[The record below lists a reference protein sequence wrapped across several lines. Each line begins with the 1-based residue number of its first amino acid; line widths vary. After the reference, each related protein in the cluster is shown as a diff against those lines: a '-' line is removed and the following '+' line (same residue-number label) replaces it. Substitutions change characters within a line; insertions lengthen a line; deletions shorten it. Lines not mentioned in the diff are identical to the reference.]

1 MKKWKLLIALVV
13 ISGLAFAFWFI
24 KSSLDISNA
33 GSTTTST
40 IKPPAINF
48 PTLNKNQ
55 PNQTNDSDSPLTE
68 HEQFEAELATRLQ
81 SSFGEQIQDLSVQAS
96 LMKVKI
102 NIQNHYP
109 EDGMNHFS
117 RVILLA
123 FPSHADSILS
133 IIKRLGIYNEWL
145 DDNQTKLDSLSPLE
159 LNGTLWQKRQEL
171 FGSDAEII
179 WSKDRDQMMQ
189 KQVRMQDLIHRLDEA
204 DDISLDEKLYQL
216 QTSITETYEGTA
228 QAIEINGGLIA
239 QVFFGLESVQQ
250 ELQQLSPEERQNQIN
265 HARRTSGYNDEQI
278 GHLQKRDE
286 ERNKR
291 WNNGFNYMSEREV
304 LSNNLKGSQL
314 EDALSALREK
324 YFKHEANTIRQEE
337 ESDFWRYKRR
347 RIYGRN

>member
-1 MKKWKLLIALVV
+1 MKKWKLLIALVLV
-13 ISGLAFAFWFI
+13 SGLAFAFLFI

-33 GSTTTST
+33 GSTATS
-40 IKPPAINF
+40 IAKPPTIDF
-48 PTLNKNQ
+48 PDLNEEH
-55 PNQTNDSDSPLTE
+55 PNQTNDNDSKLTE
-68 HEQFEAELATRLQ
+68 HELFEAELAARLQ
-81 SSFGEQIQDLSVQAS
+81 SSYGEQIQDLSVQAS

-109 EDGMNHFS
+109 KDGMSHFS
-117 RVILLA
+117 RVIFLA
-123 FPSHADSILS
+123 FPSHAESILS

-145 DDNQTKLDSLSPLE
+145 DDNQTKLDNLSPLE
-159 LNGTLWQKRQEL
+159 LNGTLWQKRKEL

-179 WSKDRDQMMQ
+179 WSKDREQMMQ
-189 KQVRMQDLIHRLDEA
+189 KQVRMQDLIHRLGQA
-204 DDISLDEKLYQL
+204 NDISFDEKLYQL
-216 QTSITETYEGTA
+216 QTSIAETYEGTA

-265 HARRTSGYNDEQI
+265 HARRTLGYNDEQI
-278 GHLQKRDE
+278 AHLQKKDG

-291 WNNGFNYMSEREV
+291 WSNGTNYMSERKV
-304 LSNNLKGSQL
+304 LSNNLEGDQL
-314 EDALSALREK
+314 EDALSVLREK

-337 ESDFWRYKRR
+337 ESDFWRYERR